1 MCLAN
6 ANCIKNRGKATV
18 TAFRVAQITDEV
30 SGKTGGD
37 DDPSQSRPPHP
48 VDRRNEF
55 FFFRIFQ
62 ATRVDTEETSE
73 KDEGDDE
80 NGQEAEER

>member
-1 MCLAN
+1 MIRA
-6 ANCIKNRGKATV
+6 KAV
-18 TAFRVAQITDEV
+18 PRFRPRT
-30 SGKTGGD
+30 
-37 DDPSQSRPPHP
+37 PSI
-48 VDRRNEF
+48 DATNF

>member
-1 MCLAN
+1 MIRA
-6 ANCIKNRGKATV
+6 KAV
-18 TAFRVAQITDEV
+18 PRF
-30 SGKTGGD
+30 
-37 DDPSQSRPPHP
+37 RPPHP